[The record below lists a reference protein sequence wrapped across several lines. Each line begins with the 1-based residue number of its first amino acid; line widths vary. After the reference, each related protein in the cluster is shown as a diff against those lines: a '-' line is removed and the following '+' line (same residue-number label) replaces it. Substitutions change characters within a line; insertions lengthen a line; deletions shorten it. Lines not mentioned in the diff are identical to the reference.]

1 MEESLIKAIEEKIEK
16 LEQTENQRVDEME
29 KEQKIDVAYEKLN
42 KQKEECLTEI
52 RNNGAG
58 SREASEDLEKIEAEL
73 EKLKLLEKEI
83 VNNIEKEISDEKA
96 NLSEVK
102 EIIDK
107 KENAQRNKE
116 IAEKNIERLNEH
128 KEECLAEIRNHGS
141 GSKEA
146 SADLEKIE
154 AELEGNIK
162 TKEQNGKIIEEFDK
176 KINDFAK
183 MYEIKEATEE
193 NLEDEEK
200 EIIENQNQEENEI
213 NEEKVEKQ
221 DNRKEEVVKEN
232 TVYNK
237 DEKVKKQD
245 DRKEETVKKVNDFL
259 NMRKVEDEKNKI
271 ILNIG
276 KNEININGKEKAFY
290 IKESK
295 NKKDIIERYGINNY
309 FINDKKKKN
318 IDYALIS
325 TLEKIGEKQNDNQ
338 GTLVKAYLN
347 IIKGGNIGEYSLEES
362 MKMFKDTIDVE
373 YKFDKD
379 VGVLTNWK
387 EKRIARNAKKL
398 GIASLDG
405 ISEKSILDKIKEGF
419 FKDKNIKLFKG
430 REKTKALG
438 DGQKTNAQ
446 IQKERV
452 LDMCEKEN
460 FRQELKVNKDM
471 LKREKVN
478 NSIEQNLAKDVKKIM
493 SEEDLG
499 EK

>member
-128 KEECLAEIRNHGS
+128 KEECLVEIRNHGS

-146 SADLEKIE
+146 STDLEKIE
-154 AELEGNIK
+154 AELEENIK
-162 TKEQNGKIIEEFDK
+162 TKEQNEKIIEEFDK

-405 ISEKSILDKIKEGF
+405 ISEKSIFDKIKEGF

-446 IQKERV
+446 IQKERL

>member
-102 EIIDK
+102 EIIGK

-154 AELEGNIK
+154 AELEENIK
-162 TKEQNGKIIEEFDK
+162 TKEQNEKIIEEFDK

>member
-162 TKEQNGKIIEEFDK
+162 TKEQNEKIIEEFDK

-446 IQKERV
+446 IQKERL

>member
-154 AELEGNIK
+154 AELEENIK
-162 TKEQNGKIIEEFDK
+162 TKEQNEKIIEEFDK

>member
-102 EIIDK
+102 EIIGK

-154 AELEGNIK
+154 AELEENIK
-162 TKEQNGKIIEEFDK
+162 TKEQNEKIIEEFDK

-446 IQKERV
+446 IQKERL

>member
-162 TKEQNGKIIEEFDK
+162 TKEQNEKIIEEFDK

-430 REKTKALG
+430 RKKTKALG

-471 LKREKVN
+471 LKREKVD

>member
-162 TKEQNGKIIEEFDK
+162 TKEQNEKIIEEFDK

>member
-154 AELEGNIK
+154 AELEENIK
-162 TKEQNGKIIEEFDK
+162 TKEQNEKIIEEFDK

-446 IQKERV
+446 IQKERL

>member
-1 MEESLIKAIEEKIEK
+1 MEENLIKAIEEKIEK

-29 KEQKIDVAYEKLN
+29 KEQKIDMAYEKLN

-154 AELEGNIK
+154 AELEKNIK
-162 TKEQNGKIIEEFDK
+162 TKEQNEKIIEEFDK

-183 MYEIKEATEE
+183 MYEIKEATEKK
-193 NLEDEEK
+193 LEDEEK

-237 DEKVKKQD
+237 DEKVEKQD
-245 DRKEETVKKVNDFL
+245 DRKEETDKKVNDFL
-259 NMRKVEDEKNKI
+259 KMRKVEDEKNKI

-347 IIKGGNIGEYSLEES
+347 IIKGGNIGEYSLEKS
-362 MKMFKDTIDVE
+362 MKLFKDTIDIE

-379 VGVLTNWK
+379 VGILTNWK

-419 FKDKNIKLFKG
+419 FKDKNIKFLKG

-478 NSIEQNLAKDVKKIM
+478 NSIEQNLAKDVKEIM

>member
-154 AELEGNIK
+154 VELEENIK
-162 TKEQNGKIIEEFDK
+162 TKEQNEKIIEEFDK

-405 ISEKSILDKIKEGF
+405 ISEKSIFDKIKEGF

-446 IQKERV
+446 IQKERL